1 MSTEFRPL
9 IDVLRELRTLAL
21 KKASGFLFVVTEE
34 NHSCIVRI
42 NAGQIEEVV
51 FRMLRNDEAVQRLT
65 MVGAAKARFQVDPG
79 AGMGKPSLLSEDS
92 RQWLMGGFE
101 QDLGGAPAPARAPV
115 APAAAPVAPA
125 PIAAQAPAPSALAP
139 SATGG
144 AGAPDDQVRDA
155 LEKVALNYLGPIAG
169 MLCDEAWEASS
180 DIEQVLSQL
189 GANLATP
196 QEAQK
201 FMADAR
207 VALAKVR

>member
-9 IDVLRELRTLAL
+9 IEVLRELKALAL

-34 NHSCIVRI
+34 NHSCIIRI

-101 QDLGGAPAPARAPV
+101 QDLGGTPAPVRAPV
-115 APAAAPVAPA
+115 AAAPVPAPAAASAAPTA
-125 PIAAQAPAPSALAP
+125 SEPASAG
-139 SATGG
+139 SG
-144 AGAPDDQVRDA
+144 AAPDEAVRQA

-169 MLCDEAWEASS
+169 MLCDEAWDASS

-189 GANLATP
+189 AANLATP

-201 FMADAR
+201 FMTDAR
-207 VALAKVR
+207 VALARVR

>member
-9 IDVLRELRTLAL
+9 IEVLRELKALAL

-34 NHSCIVRI
+34 NHSCIIRI

-101 QDLGGAPAPARAPV
+101 QDLGGAPAPVR
-115 APAAAPVAPA
+115 APAATAPA
-125 PIAAQAPAPSALAP
+125 PAPATPLATSAPA
-139 SATGG
+139 SVGNG
-144 AGAPDDQVRDA
+144 AVPDDAVRQA
-155 LEKVALNYLGPIAG
+155 LERVALNYLGPIAG
-169 MLCDEAWEASS
+169 MLCDEAWDASS

-189 GANLATP
+189 AANLATP

-201 FMADAR
+201 FMTDAR

>member
-9 IDVLRELRTLAL
+9 IEILRELKALAL
-21 KKASGFLFVVTEE
+21 KKASGFLFIVTEE
-34 NHSCIVRI
+34 NHSCIVRL

-65 MVGAAKARFQVDPG
+65 MVNAAKARFQTDPG
-79 AGMGKPSLLSEDS
+79 AGMGKPSLLSDDS

-101 QDLGGAPAPARAPV
+101 QDLGGAPAAPRAPV
-115 APAAAPVAPA
+115 APAVVTAAAT
-125 PIAAQAPAPSALAP
+125 PIAAPSAAPASV
-139 SATGG
+139 GG
-144 AGAPDDQVRDA
+144 GSAPDERVSDA

-180 DIEQVLSQL
+180 DIEQVLNQL
-189 GANLATP
+189 GANLSTP
-196 QEAQK
+196 QETQK

>member
-9 IDVLRELRTLAL
+9 IEILRELKALAL
-21 KKASGFLFVVTEE
+21 KKASGFLFIVTEE
-34 NHSCIVRI
+34 NHSCIVRL

-65 MVGAAKARFQVDPG
+65 MVNAAKARFQADPG
-79 AGMGKPSLLSEDS
+79 AGMGKPSLLSDDS

-101 QDLGGAPAPARAPV
+101 QDLGGAPAAPRAT
-115 APAAAPVAPA
+115 APVAPA
-125 PIAAQAPAPSALAP
+125 PAAAVPAPTSSTAPASAD
-139 SATGG
+139 
-144 AGAPDDQVRDA
+144 AGSAPDDRVREA

-180 DIEQVLSQL
+180 DIEQVLNQL
-189 GANLATP
+189 GANLSTP

>member
-9 IDVLRELRTLAL
+9 IEVLRELKALAL

-34 NHSCIVRI
+34 NHSCIIRI

-79 AGMGKPSLLSEDS
+79 AGMGKSSLLSEDS

-101 QDLGGAPAPARAPV
+101 QDLGGAPAPVRAPV
-115 APAAAPVAPA
+115 AAAPVPAPAAASAAPTASAPA
-125 PIAAQAPAPSALAP
+125 SVG
-139 SATGG
+139 SG
-144 AGAPDDQVRDA
+144 AAPDEAVRQA

-169 MLCDEAWEASS
+169 MLCDEAWDASS

-189 GANLATP
+189 AANLATP

-201 FMADAR
+201 FMTDAR

>member
-9 IDVLRELRTLAL
+9 IEILRELKALAL
-21 KKASGFLFVVTEE
+21 KKASGFLFIVTEE
-34 NHSCIVRI
+34 NHSCIVRL

-65 MVGAAKARFQVDPG
+65 MVNAAKARFQTDPG
-79 AGMGKPSLLSEDS
+79 AGMGKPSLLSDDS

-101 QDLGGAPAPARAPV
+101 QDLGGAPAAPRAPV
-115 APAAAPVAPA
+115 APAVVTAAAT
-125 PIAAQAPAPSALAP
+125 PIAAPSAAHA
-139 SATGG
+139 SVGG
-144 AGAPDDQVRDA
+144 SAPDERVRDA

-180 DIEQVLSQL
+180 DIEQVLNQL
-189 GANLATP
+189 GANLSTP
-196 QEAQK
+196 QETQK

-207 VALAKVR
+207 VALAKLR

>member
-9 IDVLRELRTLAL
+9 IEVLRELKALAL

-34 NHSCIVRI
+34 NHSCIVRL

-65 MVGAAKARFQVDPG
+65 MVNAAKARFQTDPG

-101 QDLGGAPAPARAPV
+101 QDLGGAPAPVRAPAAT
-115 APAAAPVAPA
+115 APAPAPAAPVAA
-125 PIAAQAPAPSALAP
+125 TSSSAPASV
-139 SATGG
+139 GNG
-144 AGAPDDQVRDA
+144 AAPDDAVRQA
-155 LEKVALNYLGPIAG
+155 LERVALNYLGPIAG
-169 MLCDEAWEASS
+169 MLCDEAWDASS
-180 DIEQVLSQL
+180 NIEQVLSQL
-189 GANLATP
+189 AANLATP
-196 QEAQK
+196 QETQK

>member
-9 IDVLRELRTLAL
+9 IEVLRELKALAL

-34 NHSCIVRI
+34 NHSCIIRI

-101 QDLGGAPAPARAPV
+101 QDLGGAPAPVRAPV
-115 APAAAPVAPA
+115 AAAPVPAPAAVTAPA
-125 PIAAQAPAPSALAP
+125 PV
-139 SATGG
+139 GNG
-144 AGAPDDQVRDA
+144 AAPDDAVRQA
-155 LEKVALNYLGPIAG
+155 LERAALNYLGPIAG
-169 MLCDEAWEASS
+169 MLCDEAWDASS

-189 GANLATP
+189 AANLATP

-201 FMADAR
+201 FMTDAR

>member
-1 MSTEFRPL
+1 MSNEFRPL
-9 IDVLRELRTLAL
+9 IEVLRELRALAL

-34 NHSCIVRI
+34 NHSCIVRL

-65 MVGAAKARFQVDPG
+65 MVGAAKARFQTDPG
-79 AGMGKPSLLSEDS
+79 AGLGKPSLLSEDS

-101 QDLGGAPAPARAPV
+101 QDLGGAPAPVRAPV
-115 APAAAPVAPA
+115 ATAPVPAPAAASAAPTTPAPA
-125 PIAAQAPAPSALAP
+125 SA
-139 SATGG
+139 GNG
-144 AGAPDDQVRDA
+144 AAPDEAVRQA

-189 GANLATP
+189 GANLSTP

-207 VALAKVR
+207 VALAKLR

>member
-9 IDVLRELRTLAL
+9 IEVLRELKALAL

-34 NHSCIVRI
+34 NHSCIIRI

-101 QDLGGAPAPARAPV
+101 QDLGGAPAPVRAPV
-115 APAAAPVAPA
+115 AAAPVPAPA
-125 PIAAQAPAPSALAP
+125 TPVATSAPASV
-139 SATGG
+139 GNG
-144 AGAPDDQVRDA
+144 AAPDDAVRQA
-155 LEKVALNYLGPIAG
+155 LERVALNYLGPIAG
-169 MLCDEAWEASS
+169 MLCDEAWAASS

-189 GANLATP
+189 AANLATP

-201 FMADAR
+201 FMTDAR

>member
-1 MSTEFRPL
+1 MSNEFRPL
-9 IDVLRELRTLAL
+9 IEVLRELRALAL

-34 NHSCIVRI
+34 NHSCIVRL

-79 AGMGKPSLLSEDS
+79 AGLGKPSLLSDDS

-101 QDLGGAPAPARAPV
+101 QDLGGAPSPVRAPV
-115 APAAAPVAPA
+115 APAPVPAPVPA
-125 PIAAQAPAPSALAP
+125 ASPAPAPSAN
-139 SATGG
+139 GG
-144 AGAPDDQVRDA
+144 SGAPDERVRDA

-180 DIEQVLSQL
+180 DIEQVIGQLS
-189 GANLATP
+189 ANLATP
-196 QEAQK
+196 QEGQR
-201 FMADAR
+201 FTTDAR
-207 VALAKVR
+207 AALAKLR

>member
-9 IDVLRELRTLAL
+9 IEVLRELKALAL
-21 KKASGFLFVVTEE
+21 KKASGFLFIVTEE
-34 NHSCIVRI
+34 NHSCIIRL

-65 MVGAAKARFQVDPG
+65 MVNAAKARFQADPG
-79 AGMGKPSLLSEDS
+79 AGMGKKPSLLSDDS

-101 QDLGGAPAPARAPV
+101 QDLGGAPAPARAVV
-115 APAAAPVAPA
+115 APAAPVAAAA
-125 PIAAQAPAPSALAP
+125 PAPAPSANA
-139 SATGG
+139 S
-144 AGAPDDQVRDA
+144 AGAPDDRVRDA

-201 FMADAR
+201 FMTDAR

>member
-9 IDVLRELRTLAL
+9 IEVLRELKALAL

-34 NHSCIVRI
+34 NHSCIIRI

-101 QDLGGAPAPARAPV
+101 QDLGGAPAAPRAPV
-115 APAAAPVAPA
+115 PAAPVPAAAAPVAA
-125 PIAAQAPAPSALAP
+125 PNATPQALAP
-139 SATGG
+139 HRTSA
-144 AGAPDDQVRDA
+144 
-155 LEKVALNYLGPIAG
+155 
-169 MLCDEAWEASS
+169 S
-180 DIEQVLSQL
+180 
-189 GANLATP
+189 
-196 QEAQK
+196 
-201 FMADAR
+201 AR
-207 VALAKVR
+207 HWKKSR

>member
-1 MSTEFRPL
+1 MTE
-9 IDVLRELRTLAL
+9 ILRELKALAL
-21 KKASGFLFVVTEE
+21 KKASGFLFIVTEE

-42 NAGQIEEVV
+42 NSGQIEEVV

-65 MVGAAKARFQVDPG
+65 MVNAAKARFQADPG
-79 AGMGKPSLLSEDS
+79 AGLGKPSLLSDDS

-101 QDLGGAPAPARAPV
+101 QDLGGAPSPVRAPV
-115 APAAAPVAPA
+115 APTPAPAAAVASASAAPVASGDNAGPDERVR
-125 PIAAQAPAPSALAP
+125 SALE
-139 SATGG
+139 S
-144 AGAPDDQVRDA
+144 
-155 LEKVALNYLGPIAG
+155 VALNYLGPIAG
-169 MLCDEAWEASS
+169 MLCDEAWDASS

-189 GANLATP
+189 AANLATP

>member
-9 IDVLRELRTLAL
+9 IEVLRELKALAL

-34 NHSCIVRI
+34 NHSCIIRI

-101 QDLGGAPAPARAPV
+101 QDLGGAPAPVRAPV
-115 APAAAPVAPA
+115 AAAPVPAPA
-125 PIAAQAPAPSALAP
+125 TPVATSAPASV
-139 SATGG
+139 GNG
-144 AGAPDDQVRDA
+144 AAPDEAVRQA

-169 MLCDEAWEASS
+169 MLCDEAWDASS

-189 GANLATP
+189 AANLATP

-201 FMADAR
+201 FMTDAR

>member
-1 MSTEFRPL
+1 MSNEFRPL
-9 IDVLRELRTLAL
+9 IDVLRELRALAL

-34 NHSCIVRI
+34 NHSCIVRL

-115 APAAAPVAPA
+115 APAPVAASPVAAAAP
-125 PIAAQAPAPSALAP
+125 APAPSGNA
-139 SATGG
+139 S
-144 AGAPDDQVRDA
+144 AGAPDDRVRDA

-169 MLCDEAWEASS
+169 MLCDEAWDASS

-207 VALAKVR
+207 TALAKVR

>member
-1 MSTEFRPL
+1 MSNEFRPL
-9 IDVLRELRTLAL
+9 IDVLRELRALAL

-34 NHSCIVRI
+34 NHSCIVRL

-115 APAAAPVAPA
+115 APAPVAASPVAAAAPT
-125 PIAAQAPAPSALAP
+125 PAPSGNA
-139 SATGG
+139 S
-144 AGAPDDQVRDA
+144 AGAPDDRVRDA

-169 MLCDEAWEASS
+169 MLCDEAWDASS

-207 VALAKVR
+207 TALARVR

>member
-1 MSTEFRPL
+1 MSNEFRPL
-9 IDVLRELRTLAL
+9 IEVLRELRALAL

-65 MVGAAKARFQVDPG
+65 MVGAAKARFQADPG
-79 AGMGKPSLLSEDS
+79 AGLGKPSLLGEDS

-101 QDLGGAPAPARAPV
+101 QDLGGAPAQARAPV
-115 APAAAPVAPA
+115 ASAPVPVPAPAASP
-125 PIAAQAPAPSALAP
+125 APAPS
-139 SATGG
+139 TNGG
-144 AGAPDDQVRDA
+144 AGAQDARVRDA

-189 GANLATP
+189 SANLATP
-196 QEAQK
+196 QEGQR
-201 FMADAR
+201 FMTDAR
-207 VALAKVR
+207 AALAKLR

>member
-1 MSTEFRPL
+1 MSNEFRPL
-9 IDVLRELRTLAL
+9 IEVLRELRALAL

-34 NHSCIVRI
+34 NHSCIVRL

-65 MVGAAKARFQVDPG
+65 MVNAAKARFQADPG
-79 AGMGKPSLLSEDS
+79 AGLGKPSLLSEDS

-101 QDLGGAPAPARAPV
+101 QDLGGAPAPVRAPV
-115 APAAAPVAPA
+115 APAPVPVPTPAASPAPVPPA
-125 PIAAQAPAPSALAP
+125 N
-139 SATGG
+139 GG
-144 AGAPDDQVRDA
+144 ADAPDGRVRDA

-169 MLCDEAWEASS
+169 MLCDEAWAASS

-196 QEAQK
+196 QETQK

>member
-1 MSTEFRPL
+1 MSNEFRPL
-9 IDVLRELRTLAL
+9 IEVLRELRALAL

-34 NHSCIVRI
+34 NHSCIVRL

-65 MVGAAKARFQVDPG
+65 MVGAAKARFQTDPG
-79 AGMGKPSLLSEDS
+79 AGLGKPSLLSEDS

-101 QDLGGAPAPARAPV
+101 QDLGGAPAPVRAPV
-115 APAAAPVAPA
+115 ATAPMPAPAAASAAPPTPAPA
-125 PIAAQAPAPSALAP
+125 SA
-139 SATGG
+139 GNG
-144 AGAPDDQVRDA
+144 AAPDEAVRQA

-189 GANLATP
+189 GANLSTP

>member
-9 IDVLRELRTLAL
+9 IEVLRELKALAL

-34 NHSCIVRI
+34 NHSCIIRI

-101 QDLGGAPAPARAPV
+101 QDLGGAPAPVRAPV
-115 APAAAPVAPA
+115 AAAPAPAPAAASAAPTASAPA
-125 PIAAQAPAPSALAP
+125 SAG
-139 SATGG
+139 SG
-144 AGAPDDQVRDA
+144 AAPDEAVREA

-169 MLCDEAWEASS
+169 MLCDEAWDASS

-189 GANLATP
+189 AANLATP

-201 FMADAR
+201 FMTDAR

>member
-9 IDVLRELRTLAL
+9 IEVLRELKALAL

-34 NHSCIVRI
+34 NHSCIIRI

-101 QDLGGAPAPARAPV
+101 QDLGGAPALVR
-115 APAAAPVAPA
+115 APAATAPA
-125 PIAAQAPAPSALAP
+125 PAPAAP
-139 SATGG
+139 VSTSTPASVGNG
-144 AGAPDDQVRDA
+144 AAPDDAVRQA
-155 LEKVALNYLGPIAG
+155 LERVALNYLGPIAG
-169 MLCDEAWEASS
+169 MLCDEAWDASS

-189 GANLATP
+189 AANLATP
-196 QEAQK
+196 QETQK

>member
-9 IDVLRELRTLAL
+9 IEVLRELKALAL

-34 NHSCIVRI
+34 NHSCIIRI

-101 QDLGGAPAPARAPV
+101 QDLGGAPAPVP
-115 APAAAPVAPA
+115 APATVTAPA
-125 PIAAQAPAPSALAP
+125 PV
-139 SATGG
+139 GNG
-144 AGAPDDQVRDA
+144 AAPDEAVRQA

-169 MLCDEAWEASS
+169 MLCDEAWDASS

-189 GANLATP
+189 AANLATP

-201 FMADAR
+201 FMTDAR

>member
-9 IDVLRELRTLAL
+9 IEILRELKALAL
-21 KKASGFLFVVTEE
+21 KKASGFLFIVTEE

-65 MVGAAKARFQVDPG
+65 MVNAAKARFQADPG
-79 AGMGKPSLLSEDS
+79 AGLGKSSLLSDDS

-101 QDLGGAPAPARAPV
+101 QDLGGAPAPVRAPV
-115 APAAAPVAPA
+115 ATTPLPTPAAASAAPTASAPV
-125 PIAAQAPAPSALAP
+125 S
-139 SATGG
+139 TGNG
-144 AGAPDDQVRDA
+144 TAPDEAVRQA

-169 MLCDEAWEASS
+169 MLCDEAWGASS

>member
-9 IDVLRELRTLAL
+9 IDILRELNALAL
-21 KKASGFLFVVTEE
+21 KKASGFLFIVTEE

-65 MVGAAKARFQVDPG
+65 MVNAAKARFQVDPG
-79 AGMGKPSLLSEDS
+79 AGMGKPSLLSDDS

-101 QDLGGAPAPARAPV
+101 QDLGGASAARRAPIGPV
-115 APAAAPVAPA
+115 LAAAVRVE
-125 PIAAQAPAPSALAP
+125 APSAALA
-139 SATGG
+139 SAGG
-144 AGAPDDQVRDA
+144 GSAPDERVREG

-180 DIEQVLSQL
+180 DIEQVLNQL
-189 GANLATP
+189 GANLSTP
-196 QEAQK
+196 QETQR

-207 VALAKVR
+207 VALGKVH

>member
-1 MSTEFRPL
+1 MSNEFRPL
-9 IDVLRELRTLAL
+9 IEVLRELRALAL

-34 NHSCIVRI
+34 NHSCIVRL

-65 MVGAAKARFQVDPG
+65 MVNAAKARFQADPG
-79 AGMGKPSLLSEDS
+79 AGLGKPSLLSEDS

-101 QDLGGAPAPARAPV
+101 QDLGDAPAPVRT
-115 APAAAPVAPA
+115 PVAPA
-125 PIAAQAPAPSALAP
+125 PVPVPTPAASPAPVPPAN
-139 SATGG
+139 GG
-144 AGAPDDQVRDA
+144 ADAPDDRVRDA

-169 MLCDEAWEASS
+169 MLCDEAWAASS

-196 QEAQK
+196 QETQK

>member
-9 IDVLRELRTLAL
+9 IDVLRELKALAL

-34 NHSCIVRI
+34 NHSCIVRL

-65 MVGAAKARFQVDPG
+65 MVNAAKARFQADPG
-79 AGMGKPSLLSEDS
+79 AGMGKPSLLSDDA

-101 QDLGGAPAPARAPV
+101 QDLGGAPAPVRAPV
-115 APAAAPVAPA
+115 AAAPVPAPAAASAAPTASAPA
-125 PIAAQAPAPSALAP
+125 SAG
-139 SATGG
+139 SG
-144 AGAPDDQVRDA
+144 AAPDEAVRQA

-180 DIEQVLSQL
+180 DVEQVLSQL